1 MATLIAIC
9 NYLNCQPGDIMELE
23 REIDKDTLLYRL
35 KEEKKAKLKGSIY
48 HQTQI
53 KLAYNSNHIE
63 GSRLTE
69 DQTRYIYETNT
80 IGLEKEPASID
91 DIMETINHFQC
102 FDYMIDCANNTLDE
116 EFIKTTHKILK
127 TNTSDSRLPWFNVG
141 EYKSRRNMV
150 ADRQTTPPGKVK
162 KEMDKL
168 LNEYLGK
175 QNISFDD
182 ILDFHVKFE
191 RIHPFQDGNG
201 RTGRIIMFKECL
213 KYGIEPLVHLYKY
226 DMPAFYI
233 EELGG
238 WKNRFLIEEFV
249 EFGKA
254 SIDEFQE
261 VTYWSTFNEINAAQF
276 SILDSNNQE
285 EVQRQYQA
293 LHNQLVASAK
303 VVKYLH
309 DNYPDKKIGCMQAG
323 IFTHALTCDPED
335 ELANQREMQKN
346 FWYAG
351 DVFARGYYPSYAKYL
366 WKELNIIL
374 DITEEDTKALKE
386 GTVDFFEFS
395 YYFSNCVTTHV
406 DGQEATGNLNF
417 MGKKNPYLKESDWG
431 WAIDPKGLK
440 FFMHEIYDRY
450 QIPLMNCENGLGAF
464 DTLEEDGTVHDQ
476 YRIDYMREHVKAM
489 SEAIDEGVDLM
500 GYTWWG
506 CIDLVSAGT
515 GEIRK
520 RYGFIYVDVDDFGN
534 GTYKRYK
541 KDSFEYCKKVYTSN
555 GEDID

>member
-1 MATLIAIC
+1 MSLPKDFLWGGATAANQYEGGWNEGGRGKSSDDVITNGTHTEPRCITFVNKAGDKVKAPMFVGA
-9 NYLNCQPGDIMELE
+9 NY
-23 REIDKDTLLYRL
+23 
-35 KEEKKAKLKGSIY
+35 
-48 HQTQI
+48 
-53 KLAYNSNHIE
+53 
-63 GSRLTE
+63 E
-69 DQTRYIYETNT
+69 DV
-80 IGLEKEPASID
+80 D
-91 DIMETINHFQC
+91 HFEC
-102 FDYMIDCANNTLDE
+102 FDDCLYPNHEATDFYHHYKEDIALMAEMGFKCFRLSIAWSRIFANGGMEGEQPLE
-116 EFIKTTHKILK
+116 EGLK
-127 TNTSDSRLPWFNVG
+127 FYDNV
-141 EYKSRRNMV
+141 
-150 ADRQTTPPGKVK
+150 
-162 KEMDKL
+162 
-168 LNEYLGK
+168 
-175 QNISFDD
+175 FD
-182 ILDFHVKFE
+182 
-191 RIHPFQDGNG
+191 
-201 RTGRIIMFKECL
+201 ECL

-440 FFMHEIYDRY
+440 FFLHEIYDRY